1 MKNARRVTIFATF
14 EQLVNIL
21 FWEVRL
27 SSGEGVLKNDS
38 LESLNRRFYHSPDH
52 FLKAVIVWPWDGMN
66 ILMVIIRAND
76 ILEIGWLMKT
86 TAVTKYFSNVMYRP
100 HVNEKKTTFIIHAT
114 AFTSTSSK
122 HHYRAVWCALC
133 SACSLDT
140 WYISIISPSVESLP
154 CWMIQTYILPYL
166 FILCMLPFHS
176 IQNSVIF
183 CSFIT

>member
-76 ILEIGWLMKT
+76 ILEISWLMKT
-86 TAVTKYFSNVMYRP
+86 TAVTKYLSNDIYRP
-100 HVNEKKTTFIIHAT
+100 HVNEKKTIFIIHAT

-122 HHYRAVWCALC
+122 LHYKLCNISVWCAVHAVWTHDILV
-133 SACSLDT
+133 SYPQVLKAYHAEWSKHT
-140 WYISIISPSVESLP
+140 FYH
-154 CWMIQTYILPYL
+154 TYSSHVCIH
-166 FILCMLPFHS
+166 FILYKIL
-176 IQNSVIF
+176 
-183 CSFIT
+183 

>member
-76 ILEIGWLMKT
+76 ILEISWLMKT
-86 TAVTKYFSNVMYRP
+86 TAVTKYLSNDIYRP
-100 HVNEKKTTFIIHAT
+100 HVNEKKTIFIIHAT

-122 HHYRAVWCALC
+122 LHYKLCNISVWCAVHAVWAHNQKQNWNPKFL
-133 SACSLDT
+133 LEG
-140 WYISIISPSVESLP
+140 INPRII
-154 CWMIQTYILPYL
+154 CQ
-166 FILCMLPFHS
+166 
-176 IQNSVIF
+176 
-183 CSFIT
+183 